1 MLFIQIETT
10 ENVPSLEHGDGL
22 NELANEATV
31 TSSLVR
37 ALMISSSLYTSHAF
51 KQC

>member
-1 MLFIQIETT
+1 MLFIQFETA
-10 ENVPSLEHGDGL
+10 ENIPSLEHGDGL
-22 NELANEATV
+22 NELVKEATV
-31 TSSLVR
+31 SPLLVK